1 MSFSSAWV
9 TGQAH
14 SHLCAAV
21 TTIPLQNFRILA
33 AEALCLL
40 HTICPLPSIGQ
51 LPQPFLSLYICLFK
65 ELHIRGP
72 RRILSMHFM
81 ASLFSIVFSRDSHV
95 IEVSKGSSS

>member
-9 TGQAH
+9 TGQAL

-21 TTIPLQNFRILA
+21 TTIPLQNFCILA

-40 HTICPLPSIGQ
+40 HTICPLPSAGQ

-72 RRILSMHFM
+72 CRILSIHFVG
-81 ASLFSIVFSRDSHV
+81 ALFSIMF
-95 IEVSKGSSS
+95 